1 MGTNRKGGIVIM
13 AAQRLILP
21 GQLVYG
27 WGSLDNLKAQKGNRA
42 LIVTDGTMTKL
53 GFVERVRGLL
63 GDAGIEA
70 QVFDRVEPE
79 PDRESIEPGAAQAQD
94 YGPDL
99 IIGLGGG
106 SCLDAAK
113 SIWVFYEHPHL
124 SGLPW
129 SEVTPQVPRLKLR
142 EKARFVAIPSTSG
155 TGSETTPV
163 AAITDREGELPL
175 KLRLLSLR
183 LLPDVA
189 IVDAQLPSTMPP
201 HITADTGFDALTHA
215 LESFVFNPP
224 SEFPDALGLRALQTI
239 YRWLPQAVH
248 HGDDREAR
256 ERLHMAATMAGIA
269 MCNSGTGLIH
279 DTSHQLGGAF
289 DIAHGRSNALMLN
302 SILSFILPDAEAKIK
317 EAAQALGIPA
327 EDGKKALGG
336 LTVALDDLKKEIGMP
351 LSIQEAGVD
360 RDRYMAL
367 LDQFSANAISTAF
380 RPGRASQEEIRGI
393 FLRAW
398 EGGKSL

>member
-1 MGTNRKGGIVIM
+1 M
-13 AAQRLILP
+13 ASRRLILP

-27 WGSLDNLKAQKGNRA
+27 WGAMDNLKAQKANRA
-42 LIVTDGTMTKL
+42 LIVTDQTMTKL
-53 GFVERVRGLL
+53 GFVERVRELL
-63 GDAGIEA
+63 GDASIEA
-70 QVFDRVEPE
+70 QIFDGVEPE
-79 PDRESIEPGAAQAQD
+79 PGRESIEPGASRAQD

-113 SIWVFYEHPHL
+113 AIWVFYEHPHL

-163 AAITDREGELPL
+163 AAITDREGDLPL

-189 IVDAQLPSTMPP
+189 IVDAQLPTTMPP
-201 HITADTGFDALTHA
+201 HITADTGFDALVHA

-224 SEFPDALGLRALQTI
+224 SEFPDAFSVRAIQTI
-239 YRWLPQAVH
+239 FRWLPRAVH

-256 ERLHMAATMAGIA
+256 ERLHMASTMAGIA
-269 MCNSGTGLIH
+269 MCNSGTGLVH

-289 DIAHGRSNALMLN
+289 GIAHGRSNALMLN
-302 SILSFILPDAEAKIK
+302 SVLGFILPEAEARIG

-327 EDGKKALGG
+327 EDGKKALEG
-336 LTVALDDLKKEIGMP
+336 LIAALDSLKREIGIP
-351 LSIQEAGVD
+351 LSIREAGVD
-360 RDRYMAL
+360 RDRYMSL
-367 LDQFSANAISTAF
+367 LDRFSANAISTAF
-380 RPGRASQEEIRGI
+380 RPGRASQEEIRGV

-398 EGGKSL
+398 EGGAPL